1 MSASLIQVIGEL
13 TIAASVAIVIVAAV
27 RKPLRRI
34 GGARIAYLCWL
45 LVPTSQLVV
54 LLPAPSQPLQMTVDA
69 IPQALLRALP
79 TAVSSS
85 LGAAGAD
92 YASIGLVGWASGS
105 LLLLFY
111 VVRRQRAFIR
121 SLGPTTAMPDGT
133 HRSSSVRTPLLV
145 GAWRPRIVLPVDFE
159 SLYDHD
165 DRALV
170 LAHERAHRD
179 RGDQLVN
186 VVATLWLC
194 LSWFN
199 PLMYWALGRLRFDQE
214 ISCDAMVLAARP
226 TLRRRYANALLR
238 AQIATESGWRAPV
251 ACSWQSSHP
260 LTERITMLKHPLPTP
275 TRRRSALVLTCALIA
290 AANYG
295 VWTTLP
301 RSANAQAQ
309 VNSTVGQT
317 LNEAITLLNAG
328 QSTEAKLKI
337 GTLDL
342 GTLTP
347 YERSHAELVL
357 YNLAFQEGRLDDARG
372 HLQKALDAGGLT
384 PEQATR
390 VRDQATQ
397 QLAEAAGR

>member
-1 MSASLIQVIGEL
+1 MVASLIQLIVES
-13 TIAASVAIVIVAAV
+13 TFAASVAILIVAAI

-34 GGARIAYLCWL
+34 GGARVAYVSWL
-45 LVPTSQLVV
+45 LVPTSQLAL
-54 LLPAPSQPLQMTVDA
+54 LLPAPSQPLEITAAA
-69 IPQALLRALP
+69 IPQLLLGALP
-79 TAVSSS
+79 TAVSSN
-85 LGAAGAD
+85 LGVAGAD
-92 YASIGLVGWASGS
+92 YAAIALVGWALGS
-105 LLLLFY
+105 LLMLFY
-111 VVRRQRAFIR
+111 VARRQRAFMR

-133 HRSSSVRTPLLV
+133 HRSASVRTPLLV
-145 GAWRPRIVLPVDFE
+145 GAWHPRVVLPVDFE

-165 DRALV
+165 EGALV

-186 VVATLWLC
+186 VVATIWLC

-214 ISCDAMVLAARP
+214 VSCDAVVLAAQP

-260 LTERITMLKHPLPTP
+260 LTERITMLKQPLPTP
-275 TRRRSALVLTCALIA
+275 TRRRSALVLTCALIV
-290 AANYG
+290 AANYA

-301 RSANAQAQ
+301 RSADAQAI
-309 VNSTVGQT
+309 SAAGQT
-317 LNEAITLLNAG
+317 LNEAIRLLNTG
-328 QSTEAKLKI
+328 QSAEAKRAI
-337 GTLDL
+337 ATLDL

-347 YERSHAELVL
+347 YERSHVELVL
-357 YNLAFQEGRLDDARG
+357 LNLALQEGRLDDARS
-372 HLQKALDAGGLT
+372 HLRTALEAGGLA
-384 PEQATR
+384 PEQAAR

-397 QLAEAAGR
+397 QIQAAEGR

>member
-1 MSASLIQVIGEL
+1 MSASLIQLIGEL
-13 TIAASVAIVIVAAV
+13 TIAASIAIVIVAAV
-27 RKPLRRI
+27 RRPLRRI
-34 GGARIAYLCWL
+34 GGARIAYLSWL

-69 IPQALLRALP
+69 ISQSLLGALH
-79 TAVSSS
+79 TVVSSN

-92 YASIGLVGWASGS
+92 YAAIGLVGWASGS
-105 LLLLFY
+105 LVMLFY

-133 HRSSSVRTPLLV
+133 HRSSSVRAPLLV
-145 GAWRPRIVLPVDFE
+145 GAWHPRIVLPVDFE

-186 VVATLWLC
+186 VVATSWLC

-214 ISCDAMVLAARP
+214 ISCDAMVLAERP

-275 TRRRSALVLTCALIA
+275 TRRRSALVLTCALMVA
-290 AANYG
+290 TNYT

-301 RSANAQAQ
+301 RSANAQA
-309 VNSTVGQT
+309 NSTVGQT
-317 LNEAITLLNAG
+317 LNEAINLLNAG

-357 YNLAFQEGRLDDARG
+357 YNLAFQEGRLDDARS

-384 PEQATR
+384 PEQAAR
-390 VRDQATQ
+390 VRSQTPQALTE
-397 QLAEAAGR
+397 AERQ

>member
-1 MSASLIQVIGEL
+1 MSASLIQLIAES
-13 TIAASVAIVIVAAV
+13 TFAASVAILVVAAV

-34 GGARIAYLCWL
+34 GGARVAYLSWL
-45 LVPTSQLVV
+45 LVPTSQLAV
-54 LLPAPSQPLQMTVDA
+54 LLPAPSQTLHMTADA
-69 IPQALLRALP
+69 IPQLLLGALP
-79 TAVSSS
+79 TAVSSNF
-85 LGAAGAD
+85 GAAGAD
-92 YASIGLVGWASGS
+92 YAAIGLVGWASGS
-105 LLLLFY
+105 LLMLFY

-145 GAWRPRIVLPVDFE
+145 GAWHPRIVLPVDFE
-159 SLYDHD
+159 LLYDHD
-165 DRALV
+165 DGALV

-186 VVATLWLC
+186 VIATFWLC

-214 ISCDAMVLAARP
+214 VSCDAVVLTARP

-238 AQIATESGWRAPV
+238 AQMAAESGWRAPV

-290 AANYG
+290 AANYA

-301 RSANAQAQ
+301 RSADAQA
-309 VNSTVGQT
+309 NSTVGQT
-317 LNEAITLLNAG
+317 LNEAIRLLNAG
-328 QSTEAKLKI
+328 QSTEAKLTI

-357 YNLAFQEGRLDDARG
+357 YNLAFQEGRLDDARS

-390 VRDQATQ
+390 VRDQGTQ
-397 QLAEAAGR
+397 QLQAAEAR